1 MQNTNKKTEWNAISI
16 NGLME
21 RPHNRQLNKTI
32 FFYIKNLNMCLR
44 NIYQGQK
51 DTEQIHGK
59 IQVRENPHSSI
70 FSAVYLSSSSLC
82 NSND

>member
-1 MQNTNKKTEWNAISI
+1 MECNINKWFDGKTAQETI
-16 NGLME
+16 N
-21 RPHNRQLNKTI
+21 QDS
-32 FFYIKNLNMCLR
+32 FFYIKNLNMRLR